1 MVIPMKYGNTGNSTV
16 KNASSANPMT
26 IAAQQVSYSAYK
38 PIYEELQIYLKKH
51 PKKMQES
58 KIQS

>member
-1 MVIPMKYGNTGNSTV
+1 MKYGNTGNSTV

-38 PIYEELQIYLKKH
+38 KIYEELQIYIKQTPEKDAG
-51 PKKMQES
+51 K
-58 KIQS
+58 

>member
-38 PIYEELQIYLKKH
+38 PIYEELQIYLKQTPEKDAG
-51 PKKMQES
+51 K
-58 KIQS
+58 